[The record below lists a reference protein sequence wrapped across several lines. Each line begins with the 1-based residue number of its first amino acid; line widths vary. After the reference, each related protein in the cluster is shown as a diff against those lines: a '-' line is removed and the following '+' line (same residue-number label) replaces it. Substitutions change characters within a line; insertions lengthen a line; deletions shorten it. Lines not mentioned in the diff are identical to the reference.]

1 MKHFLLAGLVML
13 AVPVMAQQV
22 TLVDKDGYAMGPGT
36 WTCERAV
43 SVAMEDG
50 GQDKTA
56 LIGWILGAWSLSTFV
71 REPAYSDIIEEVGGQ
86 SIYVETIKSCQS
98 APPDEL
104 LHKVVRAMVDNTG
117 AN

>member
-1 MKHFLLAGLVML
+1 MKYSLLVGLMLFAGP
-13 AVPVMAQQV
+13 AMAQQV
-22 TLVDKDGYAMGPGT
+22 TLVDKDGYTLGPGT

-50 GQDKTA
+50 GQDKSA

-71 REPAYSDIIEEVGGQ
+71 REPTYSDLLEQVGGQ
-86 SIYVETIKSCQS
+86 TIYIETIKNCQS

-104 LHKVVRAMVDNTG
+104 LHKVVRSMIDNTG
-117 AN
+117 TN